1 MARVH
6 ATPIFDELTE
16 RLREPWSAA
25 ASRSTRSRGAA
36 PRDAG
41 VLSAVEPDGQ
51 PGPERPDDRHEPV
64 GAVVGGTGET
74 VLSFAA
80 PSRGRHARPR

>member
-1 MARVH
+1 MH

-16 RLREPWSAA
+16 RLREPWS
-25 ASRSTRSRGAA
+25 
-36 PRDAG
+36 
-41 VLSAVEPDGQ
+41 EPWSE
-51 PGPERPDDRHEPV
+51 PERPADRYEPV
-64 GAVVGGTGET
+64 GAVVGGGTGET